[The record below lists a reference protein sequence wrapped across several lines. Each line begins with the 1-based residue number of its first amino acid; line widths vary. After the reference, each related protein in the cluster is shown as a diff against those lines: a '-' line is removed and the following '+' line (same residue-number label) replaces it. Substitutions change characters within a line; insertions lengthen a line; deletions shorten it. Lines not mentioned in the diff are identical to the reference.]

1 MNWKIL
7 GPFIAGVVIFLL
19 VPMLPMIMALVSGGG
34 ADSPVA
40 ANVKAAPPLLNVGN
54 LTGTSW
60 QVKTPEIPIAVV
72 ITLNAGGQAIA
83 SLPASTPP
91 MMVEM
96 AKKMAGSDT
105 FTGTWTV
112 EGAKLVASVTFQ
124 GKEKK
129 VSCDII
135 GDKIYFKDKDG
146 NNREIQRA
154 Q

>member
-96 AKKMAGSDT
+96 AKKNGGVGHLHRHLDRGRGE
-105 FTGTWTV
+105 TGRL
-112 EGAKLVASVTFQ
+112 GDLPRQ
-124 GKEKK
+124 GKE
-129 VSCDII
+129 
-135 GDKIYFKDKDG
+135 GLLRHY
-146 NNREIQRA
+146 RR
-154 Q
+154 